1 MSRNHDEVNQVDQI
15 ENSPVC
21 LIVNWLTRK
30 AWLLLDEY
38 VLEDYSDME
47 IRQYTRIAI
56 EWGVRPC
63 RSQEEHDWHLTDAR
77 QKIAEVNQRQEGFRY
92 EL

>member
-21 LIVNWLTRK
+21 LIVNWLTQK

-38 VLEDYSDME
+38 VLKDYSGKSGS
-47 IRQYTRIAI
+47 IQ
-56 EWGVRPC
+56 RP
-63 RSQEEHDWHLTDAR
+63 R
-77 QKIAEVNQRQEGFRY
+77 
-92 EL
+92 